1 MPSIFIRISIAVI
14 ILAILAYI
22 LFKFIPIKKLE
33 HFKPKQELAAGP
45 DGAELLK
52 KYENNELDDEQFLKL
67 FSKVKIYYST
77 PWGDTKDGGSQ
88 LFLLESPSKPGQTYH
103 PVFISTES
111 ATEYFEKAGR
121 AGFLLIEGD
130 LLHFIKSTL
139 EIYEDAPS
147 KVGAVIEP
155 YKFNFILDAEY
166 LDDIIKM
173 MES

>member
-1 MPSIFIRISIAVI
+1 MPSMFIRISITVI

-22 LFKFIPIKKLE
+22 LFKFIPVKKLKNFE
-33 HFKPKQELAAGP
+33 PKQELAAGP

-52 KYENNELDDEQFLKL
+52 KYGNNELDDEQFLKL

-77 PWGDTKDGGSQ
+77 PWGDTKDGGRQ
-88 LFLLESPSKPGQTYH
+88 LFLLELKSKPGKLYH

-121 AGFLLIEGD
+121 ATYMLLEDNFLSFLKFATETY
-130 LLHFIKSTL
+130 KN
-139 EIYEDAPS
+139 APS
-147 KVGAVIEP
+147 KVGVIIEP
-155 YKFNFILDAEY
+155 FGFSLDPDQ

-173 MES
+173 IES